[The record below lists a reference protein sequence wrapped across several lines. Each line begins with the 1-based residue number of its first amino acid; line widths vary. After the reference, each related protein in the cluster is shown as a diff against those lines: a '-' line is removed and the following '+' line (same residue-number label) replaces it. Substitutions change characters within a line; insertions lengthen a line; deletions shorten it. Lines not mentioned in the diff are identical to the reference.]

1 MLASPGRKPG
11 EAPEGVVQRLVA
23 QGGWWFEVKWDGIR
37 AVVDMTDGVR
47 ITNRRGATITDRYP
61 DLVAGLTG
69 KADVV
74 LDCEIVVLDK
84 GVPSFELAHLRDAQG
99 SSATVA
105 RMARRHPATLVPFD
119 VLSLDGVTL
128 ELLPY
133 LERRAHLER
142 VVGALKAAEAPVMVP
157 PASGDGM
164 GMWAAVREHHLE
176 GLIAKKVSSRYR
188 RRRSPDWI
196 KIKATSV
203 ASVMVGGFTPGT
215 GHLAGTFGNLHM
227 MVVDHD
233 GELVRLG
240 NVGSGFT
247 DKQRRE
253 IKHLLNTQQHP
264 IIIDVE
270 YLERSSN
277 GQLRMPVFRG
287 LRTDVDPLSCNTDQF

>member
-11 EAPEGVVQRLVA
+11 EAAEGVVQRLVA
-23 QGGWWFEVKWDGIR
+23 QTGWWFEVKWDGIR
-37 AVVDMTDGVR
+37 AVVDVGEQVR
-47 ITNRRGATITDRYP
+47 ITNRRGADITSRYP
-61 DLVAGLTG
+61 DLVAGLAG
-69 KADVV
+69 KAVGV

-84 GVPSFELAHLRDAQG
+84 GVPSFERAHLRDAQ
-99 SSATVA
+99 STPAA
-105 RMARRHPATLVPFD
+105 AKRMAKAHPATLVPFD
-119 VLSLDGVTL
+119 VLVLDGVTL

-133 LERRAHLER
+133 TERRVHLER
-142 VVGALKAAEAPVMVP
+142 VLAALSAAGAPVMVP
-157 PASGDGM
+157 PTSDDGM
-164 GMWAAVREHHLE
+164 AMWAAVREHHLE
-176 GLIAKKVSSRYR
+176 GLIAKKATSRYR

-215 GHLAGTFGNLHM
+215 GHLSGTFGNLHM
-227 MVVDHD
+227 MVVDHNGD
-233 GELVRLG
+233 LVRLG

-287 LRTDVDPLSCNTDQF
+287 LRTDVEPLACNLDQF